1 MINLNIIIV
10 MFVTSNIFLL
20 YESYRTD
27 TNKTNLR
34 KHNYTESTIGVDKF
48 KTFSK
53 YLRSSN
59 IKKINETLL
68 ITSKK
73 FKNKIFGQYCL
84 NPNLTINPNE
94 LVHLL
99 F

>member
-10 MFVTSNIFLL
+10 IFVISNIFLL
-20 YESYRTD
+20 YESYNTD

-34 KHNYTESTIGVDKF
+34 KHNYTESITVDHF
-48 KTFSK
+48 KTFRK

-73 FKNKIFGQYCL
+73 FKNKVFGQYC
-84 NPNLTINPNE
+84 INPNSSFSPIE
-94 LVHLL
+94 LIHLL
-99 F
+99 L

>member
-59 IKKINETLL
+59 IKKFNET
-68 ITSKK
+68 KK
-73 FKNKIFGQYCL
+73 LKTKMFGHYCL